1 MIANEIVQWLVMA
14 AIPVALFAGRHWLQ
28 KRIESGVQHKFDKRL
43 EVVRAELRAGE
54 EALKSELRAREAQLA
69 ALRDGVLSGR
79 LHRQNLLEERRLQ
92 AAERIWAAVIDLQ
105 KYKNSA
111 ATMAVLKDF
120 HLLAPRASNDQTLPR
135 FFGGTGRATCRE
147 RGCQY

>member
-79 LHRQNLLEERRLQ
+79 LHRQNLLEERRPQ

-105 KYKNSA
+105 KSKNSD
-111 ATMAVLKDF
+111 ATMEVLKDF
-120 HLLAPRASNDQTLPR
+120 NLIACRACIEETVGR
-135 FFGGTGRATCRE
+135 FFGGITRDAG
-147 RGCQY
+147 

>member
-14 AIPVALFAGRHWLQ
+14 AIPVALFAERHWLQ

-79 LHRQNLLEERRLQ
+79 LHRQNQ
-92 AAERIWAAVIDLQ
+92 
-105 KYKNSA
+105 N
-111 ATMAVLKDF
+111 
-120 HLLAPRASNDQTLPR
+120 
-135 FFGGTGRATCRE
+135 GRAACRE
-147 RGCQY
+147 REGEDV